1 MRDGRAHSGGVD
13 ERPLVVVHPPSA
25 TGGRRVTVDAE
36 PLGTAYEPGDVV
48 DFLSRAGID
57 PDAVWFDDPTALEWR
72 GGGPDVWAL

>member
-1 MRDGRAHSGGVD
+1 M
-13 ERPLVVVHPPSA
+13 
-25 TGGRRVTVDAE
+25 TVDAE

-48 DFLSRAGID
+48 GFLSRAGID